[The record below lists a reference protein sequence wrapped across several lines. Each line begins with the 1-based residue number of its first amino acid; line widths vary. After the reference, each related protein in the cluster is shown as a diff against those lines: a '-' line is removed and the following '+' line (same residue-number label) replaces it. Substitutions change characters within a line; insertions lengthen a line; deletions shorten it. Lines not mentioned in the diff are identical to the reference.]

1 MRSVSRASSLALL
14 AVIALSLYGCAS
26 VARREDPRLA
36 FARGIAI
43 IQRHGMGKAGA
54 AGIAWIRRAAH
65 EDLALAQD
73 RLGLMYLYGTGVKQS
88 TPRALEWLRRAAQR
102 GAPAAQLQLGSL
114 YSAGNCAPRNDL
126 RAYYWLS
133 IAAKPQTS
141 SVHIC
146 NILDVRR
153 FARGAAQG
161 VARRLTAAQLAA
173 VDRRVV
179 RWTPTASV
187 PYGGVVVLTRWVCTR
202 PTRKAAAGWP

>member
-14 AVIALSLYGCAS
+14 AVIALSSYGCAS

-73 RLGLMYLYGTGVKQS
+73 RLGLMYLYGTGVKHS